1 MTTILLII
9 GIFSVALA
17 FTIIIAFIVDVII
30 DKIKDMRDPKRYK
43 YGRA

>member
-1 MTTILLII
+1 MTVLLLII
-9 GIFSVALA
+9 GIFLHALA

-30 DKIKDMRDPKRYK
+30 DKIKDWRDPDRYK